1 MNADIYVRQRKT
13 LADRDALLAEMRK
26 RAVVPPPTPLQAC
39 SGDEAKLKPSR
50 TSMMS
55 AGRMSPSR
63 NWSGSALLLR
73 PGMGMRAPSC
83 AASSSRRRSMSSRR
97 RATETGAY
105 ALALAGRYPG
115 TGLAE
120 RTSDLAIDQRT

>member
-26 RAVVPPPTPLQAC
+26 RAVVPPPTPLPPQAC
-39 SGDEAKLKPSR
+39 SGDQAKLKPSR

-73 PGMGMRAPSC
+73 SGMGVRA
-83 AASSSRRRSMSSRR
+83 A
-97 RATETGAY
+97 
-105 ALALAGRYPG
+105 
-115 TGLAE
+115 
-120 RTSDLAIDQRT
+120 

>member
-13 LADRDALLAEMRK
+13 LADRDALLAKMRK
-26 RAVVPPPTPLQAC
+26 RAVVPPPTPLPPQAC

-55 AGRMSPSR
+55 AGRMS
-63 NWSGSALLLR
+63 SGSALLLR
-73 PGMGMRAPSC
+73 SGMGMRAPSC

-105 ALALAGRYPG
+105 ALALAGRYPLDRPRK
-115 TGLAE
+115 TH
-120 RTSDLAIDQRT
+120 QRPRH